1 MLQGIFIFLAVS
13 VSWVL
18 TLLFARMNKEAI
30 LYNSIFAGGVCIA
43 AEVLLR
49 YAGHQE
55 LAFIISLGVFLFM
68 ILAVG
73 LQEHCS
79 YGSSVISFLIST
91 GSFSLLCL
99 IDMLLCNAIGDVK
112 GHSFSSIVAAVTL
125 LSALSCRHYFPQK
138 DWENC
143 FKDIPPEPHKLSIR
157 IRYIYGCLGISCA
170 IMIGGRLLIPM
181 LPVRASLVVLLA
193 FGSLWFITIFC
204 VVLMVHYRQEAIT
217 VLLEQ
222 QYRSEMQSFMNV
234 IRSQRHDYNFHV
246 QTIAR
251 MVNEGNMEACRK
263 YVNEMVQD
271 SINMNN
277 LLPIKDPATSALV
290 NSFQT
295 LAAREGIKLHIDV
308 RNDLSHV
315 CTNVYE
321 TNKVISNLL
330 QNAIDEVKTHD
341 DKSYGIWLY
350 IMKRGEYC
358 VIHVVNPLQLEIS
371 LDDYVKNMYRL
382 GYTTKPGHDGVGLSS
397 VRTLLEHYRGV
408 IYTRMEGNLIHFV
421 AKIPLRYEKNN
432 EDETAMKDGV

>member
-18 TLLFARMNKEAI
+18 TLLFARMKKEAI
-30 LYNSIFAGGVCIA
+30 IYNSVFAGVVCIA
-43 AEVLLR
+43 AQVLLS
-49 YAGHQE
+49 YTGHQE
-55 LAFIISLGVFLFM
+55 LIFIISLGVFLFM
-68 ILAVG
+68 MLAVR

-79 YGSSVISFLIST
+79 YGSSVISFLLST
-91 GSFSLLCL
+91 GNFSLLCL
-99 IDMLLCNAIGDVK
+99 INMLLCNAIGDAK
-112 GHSFSSIVAAVTL
+112 GYSFSFIAVAVTL
-125 LSALSCRHYFPQK
+125 LSALICRHYFPEK

-143 FKDIPPEPHKLSIR
+143 FNNIPPEPHKLSIK

-170 IMIGGRLLIPM
+170 IMVGGRLLMPM
-181 LPVRASLVVLLA
+181 LPVKASLMVLLA
-193 FGSLWFITIFC
+193 FISLWFVTIFC
-204 VVLMVHYRQEAIT
+204 IILLVHYRQETIT
-217 VLLEQ
+217 VLQEQ
-222 QYRSEMQSFMNV
+222 QYRSEVQSFMNV

-271 SINMNN
+271 SMDMND

-295 LAAREGIKLHIDV
+295 LAAREGIKLHIDI

-358 VIHVVNPLQLEIS
+358 LIHVANTFQGEIS
-371 LDDYVKNMYRL
+371 PDDYVKNMYRL

-408 IYTRMEGNLIHFV
+408 IYTRVEENLIHFV

-432 EDETAMKDGV
+432 EDETAMKDEV

>member
-1 MLQGIFIFLAVS
+1 MLQGIFIFLAAS

-18 TLLFARMNKEAI
+18 TLLFARMKKEAI
-30 LYNSIFAGGVCIA
+30 LYNSIFAGAVCTA
-43 AEVLLR
+43 AEVLLSYTR
-49 YAGHQE
+49 HQE
-55 LAFIISLGVFLFM
+55 LIFIISLGVFLFM
-68 ILAVG
+68 MLAVR

-79 YGSSVISFLIST
+79 YGSSVISFLLST

-112 GHSFSSIVAAVTL
+112 GHSFSFVAVAVTL
-125 LSALSCRHYFPQK
+125 LSALSCRRYFPEK
-138 DWENC
+138 DWKNS
-143 FKDIPPEPHKLSIR
+143 FNNIPPEPHKLSIR

-170 IMIGGRLLIPM
+170 IMVGGRLLMPM
-181 LPVRASLVVLLA
+181 LSVKASFVILLA
-193 FGSLWFITIFC
+193 FVNLWFVTIFC
-204 VVLMVHYRQEAIT
+204 VILMVHYRQEAIT

-222 QYRSEMQSFMNV
+222 QYRSEVQSFMNV

-271 SINMNN
+271 SMDMND

-295 LAAREGIKLHIDV
+295 LAAREGIKLHIDI

-358 VIHVVNPLQLEIS
+358 LIHVANTFQGEIS
-371 LDDYVKNMYRL
+371 PDDYVKNMYRL

-408 IYTRMEGNLIHFV
+408 IYTRVEENLIHFV
-421 AKIPLRYEKNN
+421 AKIPLKYEKNN
-432 EDETAMKDGV
+432 EDETAMKDEV